1 MFKLAESVGQ
11 MAELISFAKEQEV
24 GPIGARYSVCLTGL
38 SLTSPPAALK
48 SLADKIREEQPQ
60 LSMMNGFGTN
70 GFFPN
75 GGSGM
80 PSSVQGNTLYSSAPP
95 SVTNPAAAQQ
105 PSSSMSSPQNAPP
118 SAHNSPQKQ
127 HKTIPTKG
135 SVASASTPGTGTANN
150 TPAMASAP
158 LKRKAG
164 PGDTPTTATEP
175 PPKRAMRRR
184 RGTGG
189 GG

>member
-1 MFKLAESVGQ
+1 
-11 MAELISFAKEQEV
+11 MAELISFAKEQDV

-38 SLTSPPAALK
+38 SLTSPPDALK

-75 GGSGM
+75 GGSSM
-80 PSSVQGNTLYSSAPP
+80 PSSAQGNTLYSSAPP

-164 PGDTPTTATEP
+164 PGDTPTTANEP
-175 PPKRAMRRR
+175 PPKRTTRRR
-184 RGTGG
+184 RMTGG